1 MPSLVITS
9 GDNAGTHFPLANRPL
24 SIGRDP
30 ARDIQLADPK
40 VSRKHCLIRRCGD
53 EYVLQPFQSV
63 NCVLINGSEIS
74 DEVVLKDRDK
84 IELGDTTLRFRAA
97 DDPNRT
103 NALER
108 RKRAD
113 RRMREEQTINTRQ

>member
-1 MPSLVITS
+1 MTQGL
-9 GDNAGTHFPLANRPL
+9 GTP
-24 SIGRDP
+24 
-30 ARDIQLADPK
+30 
-40 VSRKHCLIRRCGD
+40 V
-53 EYVLQPFQSV
+53 
-63 NCVLINGSEIS
+63 INGSEIS
-74 DEVVLKDRDK
+74 DEVVLNDRDK

-113 RRMREEQTINTRQ
+113 RRMREEQTINARQ

>member
-1 MPSLVITS
+1 MASLVLTS
-9 GDNAGTHFPLANRPL
+9 GDTAGKYFPIANRPL

-40 VSRKHCLIRRCGD
+40 VSRKHCLIRRRGD
-53 EYVLQPFQSV
+53 DYVIQPFQSV
-63 NCVLINGSEIS
+63 NPVLVNGIEVHA
-74 DEVVLKDRDK
+74 EVVLNEGDE
-84 IELGDTTLRFRAA
+84 IELGETTLCFRFD

-108 RKRAD
+108 RKLAD
-113 RRMREEQTINTRQ
+113 RRMREDPTLNEL